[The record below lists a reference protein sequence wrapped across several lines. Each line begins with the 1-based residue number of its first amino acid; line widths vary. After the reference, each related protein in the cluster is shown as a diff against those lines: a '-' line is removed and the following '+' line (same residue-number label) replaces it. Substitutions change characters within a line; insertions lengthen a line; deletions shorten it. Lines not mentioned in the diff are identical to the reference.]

1 MIEYPKMVT
10 ISTASHSMSYHMY
23 IYVYV
28 CMYVYIYIYI
38 WRQTGANLILI
49 IPGCISLSLSQMS
62 HMFGLL
68 DYPWEAELQ

>member
-1 MIEYPKMVT
+1 MVT
-10 ISTASHSMSYHMY
+10 ISTASHSMSYHMCVY
-23 IYVYV
+23 IYI
-28 CMYVYIYIYI
+28 YIYIYI

>member
-28 CMYVYIYIYI
+28 CIYIYI